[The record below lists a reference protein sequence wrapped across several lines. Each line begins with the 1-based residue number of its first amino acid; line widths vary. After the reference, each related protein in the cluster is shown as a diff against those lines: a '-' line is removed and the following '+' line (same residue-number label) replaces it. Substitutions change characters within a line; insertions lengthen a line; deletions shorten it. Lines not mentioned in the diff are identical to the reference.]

1 MAVFA
6 IGNAFPTFGRVSWF
20 PERKETVERS
30 GKTPN
35 EIVGRLFDYDN
46 FRLFL
51 RDFIAEE
58 KRIRPGFS
66 QRLLSQRLGLGSPTM
81 LSLVLKGDRN
91 LGEGT
96 LQKLPGSLGLAGRPA
111 HFLVALARF
120 NQARRLEERESTFQE
135 LKRIR
140 KSGRFARTLSH
151 QYPYW
156 DEWYHVVV
164 RELAVHSAWKGDHAK
179 LGALV
184 RPPISADKARQS
196 VAHLCEL
203 GLLERS
209 PDGSYAQSDPVVSA
223 EGAPTALL
231 REFKREM
238 VLRGLEAMESV
249 PPRERHFSTA
259 TISISRSSFA
269 LLSSRI
275 DTLRAEFLQAAHD
288 EDPEVVV
295 QVNFQAFP
303 VSRPIGAPEGGV
315 AP

>member
-1 MAVFA
+1 M
-6 IGNAFPTFGRVSWF
+6 
-20 PERKETVERS
+20 ERS
-30 GKTPN
+30 GKAPN

-66 QRLLSQRLGLGSPTM
+66 QKMLSQRLGLGSPTM

-91 LGEGT
+91 LGEAT
-96 LQKLPGSLGLAGRPA
+96 LQKLPAGLGLAGRPA
-111 HFLVALARF
+111 AFLVALARF

-140 KSGRFARTLSH
+140 KSGRFARTLAH
-151 QYPYW
+151 QFPYW

-164 RELAVHSAWKGDHAK
+164 RELVVHSRWGGDFAR
-179 LGALV
+179 LGSLV
-184 RPPISADKARQS
+184 RPPITAEKARQS
-196 VAHLCEL
+196 VAHLCAL
-203 GLLERS
+203 GLLVAS

-223 EGAPTALL
+223 EGAPPALL

-238 VLRGLEAMESV
+238 ILRGLEAMESV

-259 TISISRSSFA
+259 TISISRASFA

-275 DTLRAEFLQAAHD
+275 DALRAEFLQAAHD

-295 QVNFQAFP
+295 QVSFQAFP
-303 VSRPIGAPEGGV
+303 LSRPIGAGEVGTS
-315 AP
+315 A